1 MDVYLTTL
9 GCRLNE
15 AELETWSRAFRG
27 AGHRVV
33 ARPERAQVLVLNS
46 CAVTA
51 EAARKSRQQVGR
63 MHRANPSAHLVVT
76 GCYAELEPER
86 VAALA
91 GVDLVVGNHDKDDL
105 VARVSELNVAAMPA
119 MATEPDGSHVYRSS
133 RTRAFVKVQ
142 DGCRNRCT
150 FCIVTVARGEERSK
164 SIAALVDEINQLH
177 ADGYQEAVLTGV
189 HLGGYGRDLGTDL
202 RALVEAVLAGTSIP
216 RIRLSS
222 LEPWDLPRDFFSLW
236 SDRRLMPH
244 LHLPL
249 QSGADTVLRRMAR
262 RGGGKAFRDLVRR
275 ARSRVPGINITT
287 DIIAGFPGETAAE
300 WRQTLA
306 LVEEL
311 GFGDLHVFPFS
322 PRAGTRAAGLP
333 GQLPAA
339 LVQERCRELLALGE
353 RLRQARLQA
362 RTGQTAAVLF
372 EGAAAGKALRGY
384 TPDYLR
390 VVLDGT
396 DDRGL
401 SGSIRPVRLEAVAD
415 GQLRGRL
422 VAG

>member
-1 MDVYLTTL
+1 VPAKRIHFQAL

-15 AELETWSRAFRG
+15 AELQAWIRQVRA
-27 AGHRVV
+27 AGHEAVRDIAAADLV
-33 ARPERAQVLVLNS
+33 VLNT

-51 EAARKSRQQVGR
+51 AAARKSRQQIR
-63 MHRANPSAHLVVT
+63 RARRVNPAARLVVT
-76 GCYAELEPER
+76 GCYGTLEAQRVVAELGVDR
-86 VAALA
+86 VVDNRHKDRLVELLALA
-91 GVDLVVGNHDKDDL
+91 PPASGAAPPASGPLRER
-105 VARVSELNVAAMPA
+105 RV
-119 MATEPDGSHVYRSS
+119 
-133 RTRAFVKVQ
+133 RAFVKVQ
-142 DGCRNRCT
+142 DGCRYSCSY
-150 FCIVTVARGEERSK
+150 CIVTVARGTERSRPPGELL
-164 SIAALVDEINQLH
+164 AEVRRLVDE
-177 ADGYQEAVLTGV
+177 GVREVVLTGV
-189 HLGGYGRDLGTDL
+189 HTGGYGSDIGETLCSLVARLLESGGVPRL
-202 RALVEAVLAGTSIP
+202 RLA
-216 RIRLSS
+216 S
-222 LEPWDLPRDFFSLW
+222 LEPWEISDAFFELFAHP
-236 SDRRLMPH
+236 RLMPH